1 MPFGYVLPVVL
12 VGLATAL
19 SLTPARRPPLLAR
32 LSFRAGVVLDEL
44 PQLALYLLLITTV
57 LTLAQGDIDSPAG
70 WTVVGVAVVV
80 MAGLLVLIRRG
91 QRTPGVV
98 RRALADAGIPAA
110 PRRRW
115 PWLRIVVAPYVR
127 RRRNVTRVANLRYG
141 DAGRRNL
148 LDVYH
153 HRSRPAGAPILIH
166 LHGGGY
172 SSGHKNSQSLPLIY
186 HLASRGW
193 VCLSANYRLR
203 PAAGFMDHLTD
214 AKRVLAWAHWRAA
227 EYGGDPATLFVS
239 GSSAGA
245 HLTAICAFTQNDA
258 GFQPG
263 FAHADTS
270 LTAAVCLNGYF
281 GEYDQG
287 RASSPFDYVRADAP
301 PFFIAHGD
309 LDTEVP
315 VEQARAFAER
325 LREVSTSDVVYV
337 ELPGGQHAFDLFHS
351 PRFEAVI
358 DGIDAFA
365 ASVGSSRPRPPVR
378 SWQTRP
384 RS

>member
-1 MPFGYVLPVVL
+1 MPFGYLVPVIL

-19 SLTPARRPPLLAR
+19 ALVPARRPDLLAR

-57 LTLAQGDIDSPAG
+57 LTIAQGDIKSPAG
-70 WTVVGVAVVV
+70 WVLVGVAILV
-80 MAGLLVLIRRG
+80 MGGLVVLIRRG
-91 QRTPGVV
+91 FRARRSV
-98 RRALADAGIPAA
+98 RRALADARIAPAPA
-110 PRRRW
+110 RRW
-115 PWLRIVVAPYVR
+115 PWLRIVVAPYYR
-127 RRRNVTRVANLRYG
+127 RRRDVTRVPNISYG

-148 LDVYH
+148 LDLYL

-172 SSGHKNSQSLPLIY
+172 SGGHKNSQSLPLIY

-193 VCLSANYRLR
+193 VCISANYRLR
-203 PAAGFMDHLTD
+203 PSAGFRDHLTD
-214 AKRVLAWAHWRAA
+214 AKKVLAWAHKRAA
-227 EYGGDPATLFVS
+227 EYGGDPATMVMS

-245 HLTAICAFTQNDA
+245 HLTALCAFTQNDSR
-258 GFQPG
+258 FQPG
-263 FAHADTS
+263 FEDSETS
-270 LTAAVCLNGYF
+270 LAAAVCLNGYF
-281 GEYDQG
+281 GEYYTG
-287 RASSPFDYVRADAP
+287 PGLPSSPFDYVRPDGP

-325 LREVSTSDVVYV
+325 IRQVPPNDVVYV

-358 DGIDAFA
+358 DGIDAFI
-365 ASVGSSRPRPPVR
+365 ASVR
-378 SWQTRP
+378 SARQQP
-384 RS
+384 LP